1 MFRLTVKFIMAAVQT
16 TVAAHDTTGG
26 MATKIAEAASIAA
39 MGIDV
44 YIVEVINAVVVC
56 PFT

>member
-1 MFRLTVKFIMAAVQT
+1 
-16 TVAAHDTTGG
+16 

-44 YIVEVINAVVVC
+44 YVVEVIYTISFLVFHYFKFWQQRHKNY
-56 PFT
+56 PYYIL